1 VGIAPDFVPHLF
13 SRFERYEKMS
23 GKITGTGLGLAI
35 AKQIVELHGG
45 KVWVDS
51 EQGKGS
57 DFHFTLPRGAA
68 VSAPPVTSAGN
79 GVSPTPG

>member
-1 VGIAPDFVPHLF
+1 
-13 SRFERYEKMS
+13 MS

-45 KVWVDS
+45 KIWVDS

-57 DFHFTLPRGAA
+57 DFHFTLPRDR
-68 VSAPPVTSAGN
+68 SEPAPLTSPDQAQMSMPG
-79 GVSPTPG
+79 SRTP